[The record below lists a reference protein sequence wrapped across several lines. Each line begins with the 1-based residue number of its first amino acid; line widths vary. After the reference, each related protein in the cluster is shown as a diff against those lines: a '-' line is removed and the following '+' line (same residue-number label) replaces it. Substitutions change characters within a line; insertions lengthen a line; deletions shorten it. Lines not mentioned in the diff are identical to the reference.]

1 MELYVV
7 QFGDNVESIAE
18 RYGISIERLIS
29 DNGLINPYSL
39 VVGQTIV
46 ILYPK
51 TIHTVM
57 PGDTLESIAESYGTS
72 VMILIR
78 NNPFLHDREF
88 LYQDETIVIDYNTI
102 RDIQINGY
110 TNSFISQEI
119 LPRAFPY
126 LTFLSVFNYQIVDSD
141 NPIII
146 TFGDDT
152 NIISMAKQ
160 YSTIPLLMI
169 SALSQTGDINVEN
182 VYRFLLD
189 SNLQDKL
196 ISNSLQIIRAKEYM
210 GVNFFISNI
219 TEYNQ
224 NLYLNLFAKISETLR
239 NNGYFFMIT
248 MSHDYSISENL
259 DYHSISLLVDRIT
272 FLQDTWAMQTQPAAP
287 ISDIS
292 LINPFFEDVTNKIS
306 PEYISIGIPLIGYDW
321 VVPFTDGSRANLISL
336 NSALSLAY
344 EHRAVIRVDE
354 VSQTPYFEYTRPL
367 GEAIENHIVWF
378 IDANTFKALDEVI
391 IEHDLIGTG
400 IWNIASYNQQLFSMA
415 NATYNISKLPVQ

>member
-292 LINPFFEDVTNKIS
+292 LINPFIEDVTNKIS

-344 EHRAVIRVDE
+344 EHGAIIRVDE
-354 VSQTPYFEYTRPL
+354 VSQTPYFKYTRPL